1 MFRRHVEHLRTHCN
15 VVVPGEALSA
25 EKMNV
30 CLTFDDAG
38 VDFFHFVYPILQTYQ
53 LKVLLA
59 VPAGRIQE
67 DTTAQLEE
75 RLSFSPVSPI
85 SERHS
90 DHFCT
95 WKELRHMT
103 TGGLVHVASH
113 GMTHRNLL
121 TTDKYEEELRESK
134 QLLEKELKL
143 SVSSVVFP
151 YGMFNLQILESARQ
165 QYAFMFG
172 VGAAINN
179 SWNGI
184 DGVMYRIL
192 NDGMSN
198 PTDVLS
204 PLRLFQYR
212 ANVPKMKL
220 KTWLMKKK
228 KFIY

>member
-38 VDFFHFVYPILQTYQ
+38 VDFFHFAYPILQTFQ
-53 LKVLLA
+53 LKALLA

-67 DTTAQLEE
+67 ETATSLEQ
-75 RLSFSPVSPI
+75 RLSFSPYSPI
-85 SERHS
+85 HERHP

-95 WKELRHMT
+95 WKELRQMT
-103 TGGLVHVASH
+103 AGGMVHIASH

-134 QLLEKELKL
+134 RLLEKELKL
-143 SVSSVVFP
+143 SVSSIVFP
-151 YGMFNLQILESARQ
+151 YGMFNLQILESARRH
-165 QYAFMFG
+165 YTCMFA
-172 VGAAINN
+172 VGAAVNK

-184 DGVMYRIL
+184 DGVMYRIHT
-192 NDGMSN
+192 DGMTA
-198 PTDVLS
+198 PADVLS
-204 PLRLFQYR
+204 PLSVIRYKL
-212 ANVPKMKL
+212 NVPKMKL
-220 KTWLMKKK
+220 KTWLMKKR
-228 KFIY
+228 KFSY